1 MDELILLLP
10 AGGAYNQLA
19 LVKKELDTAGIPAV
33 IYMGEKCHNYQEL
46 YQSFKK
52 IRETEWFHFYMD
64 FTGKIVKCGEAA
76 FYREQRKNFLLDSVI
91 VKQWLH
97 ERTGKR

>member
-33 IYMGEKCHNYQEL
+33 IYMGE
-46 YQSFKK
+46 
-52 IRETEWFHFYMD
+52 
-64 FTGKIVKCGEAA
+64 VP
-76 FYREQRKNFLLDSVI
+76 
-91 VKQWLH
+91 
-97 ERTGKR
+97 